1 MNYKSAIIVNE
12 KHKDTLFRIIF
23 KDKKELLSLYNA
35 LSGTDYRNPDDLT
48 INTRRD
54 VIYIHMKNDV
64 SFILD
69 DHLCLYEHQSTF
81 NPNMPLRGLLY
92 LTDLYKPYIDNRRIY
107 TSKLMKLP
115 NPRYIVF
122 YNGTKEMPDSTPLR
136 LSDAFIHPEEI
147 SDIEVTAH
155 MFNINFG
162 HNKELMDKCKKLKE
176 YAAFISIIRKYR
188 ETGMEIETAIQLA
201 MDECIKN
208 DILAEILRKEKMI
221 VMNSILTEFDEQAYA
236 EGLREDGFE
245 DGFADGLQQGVKQGI
260 QQGIQQ
266 GVKQGIQ
273 QSIQTLVETCME
285 FNLTKQETLDRIITK
300 IRLSQEEAEGYIE
313 QFWK

>member
-1 MNYKSAIIVNE
+1 
-12 KHKDTLFRIIF
+12 
-23 KDKKELLSLYNA
+23 
-35 LSGTDYRNPDDLT
+35 
-48 INTRRD
+48 
-54 VIYIHMKNDV
+54 
-64 SFILD
+64 
-69 DHLCLYEHQSTF
+69 
-81 NPNMPLRGLLY
+81 
-92 LTDLYKPYIDNRRIY
+92 
-107 TSKLMKLP
+107 
-115 NPRYIVF
+115 
-122 YNGTKEMPDSTPLR
+122 
-136 LSDAFIHPEEI
+136 
-147 SDIEVTAH
+147 
-155 MFNINFG
+155 
-162 HNKELMDKCKKLKE
+162 
-176 YAAFISIIRKYR
+176 
-188 ETGMEIETAIQLA
+188 MEIETAIQLA

>member
-1 MNYKSAIIVNE
+1 MDCKNTITVNE

-23 KDKKELLSLYNA
+23 RDKKELLSLYNA
-35 LSGTDYRNPDDLT
+35 LSDADYRNPDDLT
-48 INTRRD
+48 INTKRD

-107 TSKLMKLP
+107 TSKLMKIP

-122 YNGTKEMPDSTPLR
+122 YNGTKEMPDSVPLR

-155 MFNINFG
+155 MLNINFG
-162 HNKELMDKCKKLKE
+162 HNKELMDKCRKLKE
-176 YAAFISIIRKYR
+176 YAVFIATIRKYQ
-188 ETGMEIETAIQLA
+188 ETGIETETAIQLA
-201 MDECIKN
+201 MDECIRN
-208 DILAEILRKEKMI
+208 DILAEILRKEKVI

-236 EGLREDGFE
+236 EGLREDG
-245 DGFADGLQQGVKQGI
+245 LRQGI
-260 QQGIQQ
+260 QTVI
-266 GVKQGIQ
+266 
-273 QSIQTLVETCME
+273 ETCME
-285 FNLTKQETLDRIITK
+285 FNLTRQETLDRIITK
-300 IRLSQEEAEGYIE
+300 MRLPQEEAEKYIKE
-313 QFWK
+313 YWK